1 MKSNNL
7 QIVLKV
13 TAIFC
18 VLFACHNYYKDVLN
32 PRFSHDVK
40 CEGIVLNKNISYHIT
55 DKNSITELK
64 KIRGN
69 EVKINEGDVI
79 LHYRDKDMEKITPS
93 YWGTVFYD
101 KGWKFRLDQSFT
113 DDAGK
118 FENIILPFLRL
129 SDEQEFVKPTQILT
143 EKELS
148 KNHFFNTNSGEK
160 NTRFYLQLKDIN
172 GKQVLSFF
180 DDGLKQKYRL
190 NTEKADTIGIF
201 FNQTNHVPANKNFE
215 FDNTTTEQ
223 GSYYLIHNPDSEN
236 RFSLLNTI
244 DNSLKTI
251 NSKNFQVGN
260 MMFSIN
266 HKFSIFQKI
275 FLTSYLL
282 ILIGSIIFFFLL
294 KDDDYTLSKPLNNVR
309 ISLLCFYLLGTP
321 ILSMAF
327 DIINFEGLREFILA
341 VGIPLIPLASHYL
354 PILYKKKKIDVFIN
368 KIFNNKYVAKI
379 LVGVFIF
386 FVVGSLLLANHDN
399 ERVLGI
405 PILHFIKLILLLTF
419 FLIYSDKFGKIISN
433 FSYIQKRPKLKI
445 FTKSFVFFLVTFSC
459 SLLTQDFGILIMI
472 FWTIIMLE
480 YINGNLEKIHFFGR
494 NLKLPALIIIYI
506 FSSFTILLLCSFWDD
521 APRKLY
527 RITYSW
533 FNPANEFFY
542 SNVLQADR
550 ESIAFLFQNLKVIF
564 DNPFGIE
571 NLSIP
576 VGKSTAHTDLAI
588 HNNFMKNGIVF
599 IFLLLLSF
607 FNFTVNTMIYMNC
620 IYRELFVSKEYRKS
634 LINNTPVQI
643 KAFTTFLLLF
653 TAMQCL
659 IPIFSN
665 LALYASP
672 FTGISYPGISISI
685 GDGVFLLLLFLLMDN
700 IVKSETNDLSRE
712 EKTSLFDESIKAS
725 KKFSIWLIVLILIF
739 IAVKAVFIQF
749 QDNETYIKT
758 KPIQTELDAVPLT
771 ESKTELIK
779 VAMDYFRGK
788 NISKLDDKDKYSLK
802 NLQIKYFRGNN
813 AKLGQHGNFSL
824 TKQEEAR
831 KISMDS
837 LNTFCSTKISGS
849 KWKWEL
855 VFAKDV
861 LVNGKR
867 DKFITNKYFTN
878 IDFKNRH
885 LDKDATAII
894 NKIIEKHI
902 TEELKNYRNLTTSVL
917 ITENKTGNVII
928 NSAYPFISKNP
939 DLETNFFPGST
950 KKVLLSHYFSI
961 YYKDRVNDKI
971 FKSKKA
977 TTPILWIGTSD
988 NEDSFDVFKNYVDIE
1003 KFKIFLEKKYKMPFF
1018 STIGLNGYAEKNWKQ
1033 DQISFENTIIGGRTK
1048 YNPIIINGWFRAI
1061 SNDVFGGHNKA
1072 LFEMLNAPFYVH
1084 KGTATEVAYAL
1095 RKEALNY
1102 KNFICKTGTLAESD
1116 INKSTAFVTSN
1127 KNYTISVLI
1136 DGIQPENDNGK
1147 SAKFLFIKLI
1157 PEIKEY
1163 LK

>member
-7 QIVLKV
+7 LIVLKV

-18 VLFACHNYYKDVLN
+18 VLFACYNYYKDVLN
-32 PRFSHDVK
+32 PRFSHDLK

-101 KGWKFRLDQSFT
+101 KEWKFRLDQSFT

-118 FENIILPFLRL
+118 LENIILPFLRL

-148 KNHFFNTNSGEK
+148 KNHFFNTNSGYK
-160 NTRFYLQLKDIN
+160 NTTRFYLQLKDIN
-172 GKQVLSFF
+172 GKQVLSWF
-180 DDGLKQKYRL
+180 DDGIKQKYRL

-201 FNQTNHVPANKNFE
+201 FNQTNHVRANKNFE
-215 FDNTTTEQ
+215 FDNSTTEH
-223 GSYYLIHNPDSEN
+223 GSFYLIYNPDSEN
-236 RFSLLNTI
+236 RFSLLNTT

-251 NSKNFQVGN
+251 NSKNFQVGD

-294 KDDDYTLSKPLNNVR
+294 KNNDYLLSKPLNNVR

-327 DIINFEGLREFILA
+327 DIINFEGFREFILA
-341 VGIPLIPLASHYL
+341 VGIPLIPLASHYV

-386 FVVGSLLLANHDN
+386 FVVGSLLFAKQDN

-405 PILHFIKLILLLTF
+405 PILHFIKFILLLTF

-445 FTKSFVFFLVTFSC
+445 FTKSFVLFLVTFLC
-459 SLLTQDFGILIMI
+459 SLLTQDFGVLSLI

-480 YINGNLEKIHFFGR
+480 HINGNLEKIHFFGR

-542 SNVLQADR
+542 SNVLQGDR
-550 ESIAFLFQNLKVIF
+550 ETISFLFHNLKLIF

-588 HNNFMKNGIVF
+588 HNSLMKNGVVF

-620 IYRELFVSKEYRKS
+620 IYRELFVTKEYRKS
-634 LINNTPVQI
+634 LIKTPVQI

-653 TAMQCL
+653 TAVQLL
-659 IPIFSN
+659 IPVFSN
-665 LALYASP
+665 LALYAAP
-672 FTGISYPGISISI
+672 FTGISFTGISTSI
-685 GDGVFLLLLFLLMDN
+685 GDGVFLLFLLFLMDS
-700 IVKSETNDLSRE
+700 IVKSETNDLSRY

-725 KKFSIWLIVLILIF
+725 QKFSTWLIILILMF
-739 IAVKAVFIQF
+739 MAVKAVFIQF

-758 KPIQTELDAVPLT
+758 IPIQTDLDAVPLP
-771 ESKTELIK
+771 ESKTALLK

-788 NISKLDDKDKYSLK
+788 NISKLNDKDKFSLK

-824 TKQEEAR
+824 AKQEEAK
-831 KISMDS
+831 KISLDS
-837 LNTFCSTKISGS
+837 LNTFSSTKISGS
-849 KWKWEL
+849 KWKFEP

-861 LVNGKR
+861 VVNGKR
-867 DKFITNKYFTN
+867 EKYITNKYFTN
-878 IDFKNRH
+878 IDFKNTN
-885 LDKDATAII
+885 LDKDGTAII

-902 TEELKNYRNLTTSVL
+902 TEELKNFRNLTTSVL
-917 ITENKTGNVII
+917 ITDNKTGNVII

-939 DLETNFFPGST
+939 EVETNFYPGSI
-950 KKVLLSHYFSI
+950 KKVLLAHYFSI
-961 YYKDRVNDKI
+961 YYRDRVNGKI

-988 NEDSFDVFKNYVDIE
+988 NAFSYYVFKNYVDIE
-1003 KFKIFLEKKYKMPFF
+1003 KFKKFLEKKHKMPFF

-1033 DQISFENTIIGGRTK
+1033 EISFENTIIGGRTK

-1061 SNDVFGGHNKA
+1061 ANDVFGGNNKA

-1084 KGTATEVAYAL
+1084 KGTATEVAFAL
-1095 RKEALNY
+1095 RKEDLNY
-1102 KNFICKTGTLAESD
+1102 KNFICKTGTLAESS
-1116 INKSTAFVTSN
+1116 INKSTAFVISN
-1127 KNYTISVLI
+1127 NIYTISVLI